1 MIDEDAM
8 PNKAEEH
15 EVLDCS
21 TLSAHER
28 KEQNKIVKSGS
39 KMPKKSFMWTKAMV
53 SLAEGGC
60 GWASRVLC
68 IIVSEEAFYYI

>member
-1 MIDEDAM
+1 M

-53 SLAEGGC
+53 CLAEWD
-60 GWASRVLC
+60 GWIGLQGTMHFSIGRSILL
-68 IIVSEEAFYYI
+68 YI